1 MADST
6 DLMQIKK
13 LVIILKKSTIL
24 KSNNNFQNI

>member
-24 KSNNNFQNI
+24 KSNNNFQNV